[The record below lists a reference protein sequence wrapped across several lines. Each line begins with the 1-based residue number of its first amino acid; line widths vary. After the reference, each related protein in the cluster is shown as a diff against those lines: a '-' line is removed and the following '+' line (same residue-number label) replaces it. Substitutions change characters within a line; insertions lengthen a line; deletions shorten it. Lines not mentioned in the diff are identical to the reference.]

1 MLVAVTGSMDL
12 PATARAWRAPFDR
25 PIDVGARRGSWSA
38 RHTVR
43 DAQVEREASNQASE
57 RCSPTVPST
66 TIASRTITCIGRVVA
81 HRACRCDRTPIDA
94 L

>member
-1 MLVAVTGSMDL
+1 MLVTVTGSMDL
-12 PATARAWRAPFDR
+12 PRPARALRASFDC
-25 PIDVGARRGSWSA
+25 PIDVGARHGSWSA

-43 DAQVEREASNQASE
+43 DARVERKASNQACE

-66 TIASRTITCIGRVVA
+66 TFASRNSTCIGRVVA